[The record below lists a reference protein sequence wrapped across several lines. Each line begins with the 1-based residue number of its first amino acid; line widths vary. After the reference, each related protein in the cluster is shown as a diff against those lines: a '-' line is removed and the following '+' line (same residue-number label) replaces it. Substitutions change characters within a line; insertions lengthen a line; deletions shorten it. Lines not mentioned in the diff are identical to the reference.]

1 MFISI
6 DFQFSNCN
14 YFFRISMGNFTL
26 FQKIFQFFILVMIH
40 IVFNFIIKTQFNS
53 HSPEKSVTF
62 FEKLHIVAINAYH

>member
-1 MFISI
+1 
-6 DFQFSNCN
+6 
-14 YFFRISMGNFTL
+14 MGNFTL